1 MNWRIITL
9 SAVDC
14 VVPLN
19 NYSAQKL
26 NGVLF
31 YPKVQV
37 EITTTHPSNSYP
49 VSVQY
54 MFSFFLSLFWSFFFM
69 HNRHAAS
76 CRGRRLHCMPSE
88 EQVHGRSIII
98 SCRKI
103 EPRVRAGFGFISI
116 GRSGVSRTGLLSGL
130 Y

>member
-54 MFSFFLSLFWSFFFM
+54 MFSFFFVFVLVFFF
-69 HNRHAAS
+69 HAQS
-76 CRGRRLHCMPSE
+76 SRRLLSRPSFTL
-88 EQVHGRSIII
+88 HA
-98 SCRKI
+98 
-103 EPRVRAGFGFISI
+103 VRGAGTWALDHHQLPQDRAKS
-116 GRSGVSRTGLLSGL
+116 
-130 Y
+130 